1 MRVVPD
7 IIGFL
12 CHECV
17 ENKETE
23 HKIKT
28 NAFLRPKCST
38 VASIVIFM
46 EVTDHTLSHF
56 LWVDGRNKTT
66 WHFGIALEKLPIH
79 SPGKRHVILCFSLL
93 CAVHGINNKLNLSRL
108 AMFFWFCQ

>member
-46 EVTDHTLSHF
+46 EVIDHT
-56 LWVDGRNKTT
+56 
-66 WHFGIALEKLPIH
+66 
-79 SPGKRHVILCFSLL
+79 
-93 CAVHGINNKLNLSRL
+93 
-108 AMFFWFCQ
+108 FCGLMGATKPLRTLG